1 MARNFAT
8 TNNLSFGDL
17 TIFDGLGAISCAM
30 WINPDALTNDA
41 RFVGKGGADA
51 GSQSILFT
59 MDTAAN
65 GQARIVISDG
75 VSRWVADTGDSVIAT
90 GAWEHLAYV
99 CSGGDSGAIYKN
111 AVSQTLT
118 NVIAQTPSTINNTA
132 RLFRIGADEDTAG
145 IDGNI
150 AEVSLWNRALSLA
163 EVEIAYRAG
172 PWAVPKG
179 LLMYVP
185 IFGIVSPESDFS
197 GNNNHGTVT
206 GTTRIDHPPGISA
219 VWLAPHPRRSHM
231 TAAAVANP
239 AYQPWYHRAPVLA
252 Q

>member
-8 TNNLSFGDL
+8 TDNLSFGDL
-17 TIFDGLGAISCAM
+17 TLFDGLGAISCAM
-30 WINPDALTNDA
+30 WINPDTVTTDA
-41 RFVGKGGADA
+41 RFVGKGGTVDTNQAMFF
-51 GSQSILFT
+51 S

-65 GQARIVISDG
+65 GQARIAISAG
-75 VSRWVADTGDSVIAT
+75 AGLRWVADTGDGVIVA
-90 GAWEHLAYV
+90 GSWMHLAYV
-99 CSGGDSGAIYKN
+99 WSGGNAGAIYKN
-111 AVSQTLT
+111 GVSQTLT
-118 NVIAQTPSTINNTA
+118 DLVAQTPLSIQNTA
-132 RLFRIGADEDTAG
+132 KLFRIGADEDTAG

-150 AEVSLWNRALSLA
+150 AEVSLWNRALSLT

-219 VWLAPHPRRSHM
+219 VWLAPHPRLVQA
-231 TAAAVANP
+231 TAAEGNP